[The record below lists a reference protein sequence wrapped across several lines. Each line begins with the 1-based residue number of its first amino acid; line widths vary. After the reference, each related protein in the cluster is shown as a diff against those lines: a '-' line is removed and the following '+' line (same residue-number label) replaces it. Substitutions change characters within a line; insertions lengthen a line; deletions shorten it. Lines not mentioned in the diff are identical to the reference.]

1 MIKKYYRKP
10 KVTEEA
16 KLTKQPVFYWKSY
29 FKKQQTAQYLNKEM
43 RKTTFEVKLHESMP
57 HAEIKGQNRMI
68 IYAKAYFA
76 LLKDNDMSKV
86 L

>member
-1 MIKKYYRKP
+1 
-10 KVTEEA
+10 
-16 KLTKQPVFYWKSY
+16 
-29 FKKQQTAQYLNKEM
+29 M

-76 LLKDNDMSKV
+76 LLKDNDRSKV